1 MDLSGLSAVLWRE
14 RDILENLLFRLDVQQ
29 MLLMSSRDV
38 WLVRSSKEIE
48 NVLEKVRS
56 IELERAVRFDQA
68 ARELGLDSSPS
79 LTQLAQ
85 AAEEP
90 WQGLLNE
97 HYEAFTD
104 LSTRIQAVTALNRE
118 LAAAAQQATQAV
130 MSSIHGE
137 TEPSL
142 HLYQAGGSTES
153 APQPSVFVDEGL

>member
-29 MLLMSSRDV
+29 MLLMSGRDV
-38 WLVRSSKEIE
+38 WLVRASTEIE
-48 NVLEKVRS
+48 EALEQVRS

-68 ARELGLDSSPS
+68 ARELGVDLSPS
-79 LTQLAQ
+79 LTELAD

-90 WQGLLNE
+90 WKGLLNE
-97 HYEAFTD
+97 HYEAFSD

-130 MSSIHGE
+130 MSSIHGDS
-137 TEPSL
+137 EPSL
-142 HLYQAGGSTES
+142 NLYQAGGSTES
-153 APQPSVFVDEGL
+153 APKPSVFVDEGL